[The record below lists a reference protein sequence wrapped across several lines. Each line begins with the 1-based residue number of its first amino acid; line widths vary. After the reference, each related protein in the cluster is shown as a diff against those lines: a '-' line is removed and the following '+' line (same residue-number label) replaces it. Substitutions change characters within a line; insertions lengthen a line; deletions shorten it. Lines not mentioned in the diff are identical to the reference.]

1 MKNNFTILMGAL
13 ALMLIVP
20 DTGFAAD
27 NLFGGSSPLVRFIEF
42 MTGIFAYLLVIV
54 GVVITLG
61 GLILGSDMSGF
72 ARRAPLI
79 VIAGAVLIL
88 SQTLVSNL
96 FGGTAGADI
105 PLEYIH
111 HLIDS
116 EYEVAR

>member
-1 MKNNFTILMGAL
+1 MRYNLTLTIFVLTLTLTM
-13 ALMLIVP
+13 P
-20 DTGFAAD
+20 DMAVAAD

-54 GVVITLG
+54 GVIITLG

-96 FGGTAGADI
+96 FGGTAGANI
-105 PLEYIH
+105 PPAVTMHMEMATR
-111 HLIDS
+111 
-116 EYEVAR
+116 EVTE